1 MISCLVQEEYV
12 LCSWSGVRAT
22 LTCFVS
28 QRICP
33 GKHLAVTSIVS
44 AMSTCATLLSSRLV
58 LTTVQTLNAMNFL
71 WAFNFLPAKDP
82 HTGERKKIDLNDA
95 EDVRPF
101 FLPWTWL
108 LGLIVIL
115 FSGTFLK
122 TPAIWLWNRTSELRK
137 SGDDKN
143 PVCCREVD
151 IWFVW
156 SPGSHYHAVNV
167 TVL

>member
-1 MISCLVQEEYV
+1 M
-12 LCSWSGVRAT
+12 
-22 LTCFVS
+22 TCFVS

-101 FLPWTWL
+101 SSPEPDSSVSSSSYSQ
-108 LGLIVIL
+108 GL
-115 FSGTFLK
+115 FLK
-122 TPAIWLWNRTSELRK
+122 LRPFDCEIVPRSSEKAEMIRTQCAAAK
-137 SGDDKN
+137 STFDLFDHRV
-143 PVCCREVD
+143 P
-151 IWFVW
+151 
-156 SPGSHYHAVNV
+156 
-167 TVL
+167 TTTQ